1 MVAAFVLITLGVL
14 FLLNNLYPDLQFI
27 RTWPVILI
35 VIGLVKVAEYV
46 RNSLTGRGLSAEDQ
60 ARFEPT
66 RRPNGRP
73 ERGSETG
80 QQTRQETRQEKRQ
93 EKRKER
99 P

>member
-14 FLLNNLYPDLQFI
+14 LLLNNLYPDLQFI

-46 RNSLTGRGLSAEDQ
+46 RNSLTGRSLSAED
-60 ARFEPT
+60 PT
-66 RRPNGRP
+66 RL
-73 ERGSETG
+73 GSERRPRRPDTG
-80 QQTRQETRQEKRQ
+80 DTG
-93 EKRKER
+93 KER